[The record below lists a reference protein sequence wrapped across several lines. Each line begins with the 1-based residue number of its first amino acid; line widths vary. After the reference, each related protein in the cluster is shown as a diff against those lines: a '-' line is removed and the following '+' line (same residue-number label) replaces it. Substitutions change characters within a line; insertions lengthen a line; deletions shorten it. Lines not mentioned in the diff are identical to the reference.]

1 MPPPHPLRALR
12 GACLMGPLLA
22 CSPYTL
28 GDPPQNPDL
37 ATRPFTPYLDS
48 MASVCIVR
56 TTRLAQAVTFV
67 VHDNEVLVGATRGA
81 SYFCYRAQPG
91 RHHVIM
97 ASDDGS
103 QSFDLELEER
113 GRYYFDQGLQFN
125 FGSVIPQGR
134 WIDEAQARELIGRS
148 EHRVLQ
154 GAPATETML
163 VGTDVV
169 GALPAATA
177 PPAGGSP
184 PPRS

>member
-1 MPPPHPLRALR
+1 MPHPRHSGLLGGLLAVT
-12 GACLMGPLLA
+12 LA
-22 CSPYTL
+22 CSPYSL

-37 ATRPFTPYLDS
+37 ATRPFTPYLDG
-48 MASVCIVR
+48 MASVCVVR
-56 TTRLAQAVTFV
+56 SVRLALAVTIA
-67 VHDNEVLVGATRGA
+67 VHDNDVLVGATRGA

-91 RHHVIM
+91 RHHIVM

-103 QSFDLELEER
+103 QRFEVDLEER
-113 GRYYFDQGLQFN
+113 GRYYFDQGLKFN
-125 FGSVIPQGR
+125 FGSVIPHGT
-134 WIDEAQARELIGRS
+134 WTDEDQARALIARS
-148 EHRVLQ
+148 EHRILQ

-184 PPRS
+184 PPRP